1 MFLLATDG
9 GSVKVGSEEAAH
21 VGSPDDLAHDLHQQ
35 CSIVPG
41 AATSQMIPG
50 TATSQMMPGAATSQM
65 IPGAATSQLIPGLT
79 AGQPGTATSQ
89 MMPGLTAGQLC
100 TTTAAV
106 PPNVGIST
114 SEQLRQL
121 VALLSKKNDS
131 WSLSS
136 SDRQL
141 VVTDELHNSISK
153 VCHPRFC
160 CCCLLSFC
168 HSVILNKD

>member
-50 TATSQMMPGAATSQM
+50 T
-65 IPGAATSQLIPGLT
+65 ATSQLIPGLT